1 MWVVRVFI
9 SGREDY
15 KQNETELKLHSV
27 HSPWVTMPSVLVI
40 GIITQSHLGVFPL
53 HSAVSKWKAWEL
65 KEQIYLASMSIC
77 YRKLRKYSLI
87 YWKLK
92 KNSLPNRCAVMSDEQ
107 RKGWTEALPSLR
119 GERWGVATIRQA
131 WTAADTNAHQQEIM
145 FGAPREEK
153 HKHCLMCQDWPP
165 GPCWWCSGHQ
175 QWDVNMGQL
184 SYFTWVKLYI
194 VCVHIF
200 NQRKN
205 TWNSL
210 ACF

>member
-1 MWVVRVFI
+1 MGHYAQRAGYRNHHTISSRSFSTALCCLKMKGMRIERTNLFGFYVYLLQKIKKIFI
-9 SGREDY
+9 
-15 KQNETELKLHSV
+15 NILKV
-27 HSPWVTMPSVLVI
+27 
-40 GIITQSHLGVFPL
+40 
-53 HSAVSKWKAWEL
+53 
-65 KEQIYLASMSIC
+65 
-77 YRKLRKYSLI
+77 
-87 YWKLK
+87 K
-92 KNSLPNRCAVMSDEQ
+92 KNSLPNRCTVMSDEQ

-153 HKHCLMCQDWPP
+153 HKHCLMCEDWPP
-165 GPCWWCSGHQ
+165 GPCWWCSGHR

-184 SYFTWVKLYI
+184 SYFTWAKLYI

-205 TWNSL
+205 TWSSL